1 MKQNPI
7 DEKLSQCTSEVS
19 EYCYYTENDT
29 NKYKWSNSYINYYL
43 NNVYIK
49 TLSSELSS
57 KIKEDAICDDFINVG
72 CTDNEGCGGYTEE
85 EITKNNYTCNNYS
98 KSKIRIISYNE
109 YVKLYD
115 SVKNKS
121 ILKGNYWIINN
132 GIDGYLIPCYNV
144 KNMAEKIC
152 DLIENFNLRKSFS
165 SHAKDNLDKFGKNKI
180 INQWVSLIE
189 DL

>member
-1 MKQNPI
+1 M
-7 DEKLSQCTSEVS
+7 
-19 EYCYYTENDT
+19 
-29 NKYKWSNSYINYYL
+29 
-43 NNVYIK
+43 YIK

-57 KIKEDAICDDFINVG
+57 KIKNDAICDDFINVG
-72 CTDNEGCGGYTEE
+72 CDDNEGCGGYTED

-132 GIDGYLIPCYNV
+132 GIEEFGSSVLYSGNV
-144 KNMAEKIC
+144 YVK
-152 DLIENFNLRKSFS
+152 ENFVNK
-165 SHAKDNLDKFGKNKI
+165 LDIKPVFTISKY
-180 INQWVSLIE
+180 
-189 DL
+189 